1 MKAKKIL
8 RMILG
13 ISTCGM
19 SILAE
24 KAIKSARRGN
34 KVAQVGLAVTAGLFF
49 VGVGGAMATA
59 GEDPVTVVED
69 QDVKQD
75 VSRETLS
82 DDQIRKIIAETFC
95 SDLVEYVEVTDE
107 WGTHATIHL
116 NYDGDIERYTP
127 VIFNDLV
134 DVLSQMK
141 EYDVL
146 PATLSVWCTWDCVD
160 AYGNEDNVR
169 VWSVEFDEPTLA
181 EINWENMYGEKFMKL
196 NHEVWI
202 LPQFRGLDSLGKY
215 FY

>member
-24 KAIKSARRGN
+24 KAIKSAKRGN
-34 KVAQVGLAVTAGLFF
+34 KVAQAGCAVVAGLFF
-49 VGVGGAMATA
+49 IGIGGAMATA
-59 GEDPVTVVED
+59 GEDPVTVVKD

-75 VSRETLS
+75 VSRET
-82 DDQIRKIIAETFC
+82 IAKSNC
-95 SDLVEYVEVTDE
+95 KDLVEYVEVTDI
-107 WGTHATIHL
+107 GTHATIHF
-116 NYDGDIERYTP
+116 NYDGDIEKYT
-127 VIFNDLV
+127 VVMFNDLV
-134 DVLSQMK
+134 SALREMK
-141 EYDVL
+141 ENDML
-146 PATLSVWCTWDCVD
+146 PTTLSVWCTWDCVD

-196 NHEVWI
+196 GHDVWI